1 MRRALQRVA
10 KKGHSSSWPGK
21 SAKRVFAQMTRASTT
36 FAATEEDVDGRD
48 KPDHDV
54 GRGKAGY
61 DPAAYFFSED
71 LLRGSS
77 AGLT

>member
-1 MRRALQRVA
+1 MPGLDPGIHDFLPRQVA
-10 KKGHSSSWPGK
+10 K
-21 SAKRVFAQMTRASTT
+21 
-36 FAATEEDVDGRD
+36 EDVDGRD

>member
-1 MRRALQRVA
+1 MPALGAGMHVLDRV
-10 KKGHSSSWPGK
+10 KEH
-21 SAKRVFAQMTRASTT
+21 
-36 FAATEEDVDGRD
+36 VDGRN

-61 DPAAYFFSED
+61 DPAAYFFSESEV